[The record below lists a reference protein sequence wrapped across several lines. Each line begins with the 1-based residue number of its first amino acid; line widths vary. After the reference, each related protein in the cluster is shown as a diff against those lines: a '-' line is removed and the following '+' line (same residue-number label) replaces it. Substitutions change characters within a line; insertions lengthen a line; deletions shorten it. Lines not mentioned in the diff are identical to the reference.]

1 MTDSPSM
8 RFITFIFTD
17 QFGFCYFVL
26 PVICVFAAQLLLC
39 LCAKHVSL
47 KLLPASLGVLIVA
60 AVYGTFLIFGENML
74 YLFPLGIAGLILLG
88 SAAGWL
94 ACAVVRLIL
103 RLKKAPCP
111 PQGS

>member
-1 MTDSPSM
+1 
-8 RFITFIFTD
+8 
-17 QFGFCYFVL
+17 
-26 PVICVFAAQLLLC
+26 
-39 LCAKHVSL
+39 
-47 KLLPASLGVLIVA
+47 
-60 AVYGTFLIFGENML
+60 ML